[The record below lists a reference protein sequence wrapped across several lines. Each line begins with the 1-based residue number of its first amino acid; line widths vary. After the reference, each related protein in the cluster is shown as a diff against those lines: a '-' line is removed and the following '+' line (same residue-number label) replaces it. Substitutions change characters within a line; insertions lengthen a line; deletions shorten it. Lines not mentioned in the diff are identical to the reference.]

1 MNIKVFLCMAIINFI
16 WKILVYPK
24 ELFCF
29 TMVNEKTRRM
39 EYLIY
44 ILTVGLLATT
54 VITFRIMN
62 TLAKEVANIKKK
74 IK

>member
-1 MNIKVFLCMAIINFI
+1 MNIKAFLCMAIINFI
-16 WKILVYPK
+16 WKILVYPN
-24 ELFCF
+24 ELFYF
-29 TMVNEKTRRM
+29 IMVNEKTRRM

>member
-1 MNIKVFLCMAIINFI
+1 M
-16 WKILVYPK
+16 YTK

-29 TMVNEKTRRM
+29 TMVNKKTRRM

-74 IK
+74 LK

>member
-1 MNIKVFLCMAIINFI
+1 MVIINFI
-16 WKILVYPK
+16 SKILVYTK

-29 TMVNEKTRRM
+29 IMVNEKTRRM

-62 TLAKEVANIKKK
+62 TLAKEVADIKRRLKE
-74 IK
+74 

>member
-1 MNIKVFLCMAIINFI
+1 
-16 WKILVYPK
+16 VYPK

>member
-1 MNIKVFLCMAIINFI
+1 
-16 WKILVYPK
+16 
-24 ELFCF
+24 
-29 TMVNEKTRRM
+29 MVKMKTRRM

-62 TLAKEVANIKKK
+62 TLAKEVADIKRRLKE
-74 IK
+74 

>member
-1 MNIKVFLCMAIINFI
+1 
-16 WKILVYPK
+16 
-24 ELFCF
+24 
-29 TMVNEKTRRM
+29 MVNEKTKRM

-62 TLAKEVANIKKK
+62 TLAKEVADIKRRLKE
-74 IK
+74 

>member
-1 MNIKVFLCMAIINFI
+1 MAIINFI
-16 WKILVYPK
+16 WKIIVYPQ

-29 TMVNEKTRRM
+29 TMVNKKTRRM

-44 ILTVGLLATT
+44 ILTFGLLATI

-62 TLAKEVANIKKK
+62 TLAKEVADIKKK
-74 IK
+74 IR

>member
-1 MNIKVFLCMAIINFI
+1 
-16 WKILVYPK
+16 
-24 ELFCF
+24 
-29 TMVNEKTRRM
+29 MVNKKTRRM

-62 TLAKEVANIKKK
+62 TLAKEVADIKRRLKE
-74 IK
+74 

>member
-1 MNIKVFLCMAIINFI
+1 M
-16 WKILVYPK
+16 ILVYPL

-29 TMVNEKTRRM
+29 TIVKKKTRRM

-62 TLAKEVANIKKK
+62 TLAKEVADIKRRLKE
-74 IK
+74 

>member
-1 MNIKVFLCMAIINFI
+1 MAIINFI

-29 TMVNEKTRRM
+29 TMVNEKTKRM

>member
-1 MNIKVFLCMAIINFI
+1 MVIINFI
-16 WKILVYPK
+16 AKILEYTK

-29 TMVNEKTRRM
+29 IMVNEKTRRM

-62 TLAKEVANIKKK
+62 TLAKEVADIKRRLKE
-74 IK
+74 

>member
-1 MNIKVFLCMAIINFI
+1 
-16 WKILVYPK
+16 
-24 ELFCF
+24 
-29 TMVNEKTRRM
+29 MVNEKTRRM

-54 VITFRIMN
+54 AVTFRIMN

-74 IK
+74 IKWKTALGPFFYFVMWTE